1 VIVRDSQEGA
11 EGEESASSP
20 FPPQGYQEVAWGWS
34 TSIISSSG
42 AIEQLTSGG
51 WLLSSGTEEIEAE
64 IEMSEEVIRLLGILG
79 GRE

>member
-34 TSIISSSG
+34 TSIISRSG
-42 AIEQLTSGG
+42 AIEQLTSER
-51 WLLSSGTEEIEAE
+51 LLSSGTEEIEAE